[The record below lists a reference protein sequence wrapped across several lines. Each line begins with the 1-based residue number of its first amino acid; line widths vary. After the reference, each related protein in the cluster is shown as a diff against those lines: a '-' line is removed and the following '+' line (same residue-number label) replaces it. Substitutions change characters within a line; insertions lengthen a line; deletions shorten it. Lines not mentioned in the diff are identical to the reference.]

1 MTGKRTTSTR
11 QRVAAWC
18 SGALLGLSLWSGAL
32 VPAWARG
39 ASDTPAGPPVPLL
52 WKVDG
57 KGGTLY
63 VLGSFHV
70 LKPSDYPLSPDVM
83 QAFAKADRLLF
94 ELPPD
99 DAQSPELA
107 GRMLQA
113 ARRTDGRTL
122 QDTLDAKTWQ
132 SLSAYAR
139 RYGMPLESLQPFKPW
154 FVALTISL
162 AR

>member
-83 QAFAKADRLLF
+83 QASPRPTGCCSSCRLTTHN
-94 ELPPD
+94 
-99 DAQSPELA
+99 
-107 GRMLQA
+107 R
-113 ARRTDGRTL
+113 
-122 QDTLDAKTWQ
+122 
-132 SLSAYAR
+132 LS
-139 RYGMPLESLQPFKPW
+139 
-154 FVALTISL
+154 
-162 AR
+162 